1 MSVPLNPRPHSTHR
15 IRFDD
20 CDPFGHLNNIS
31 YQRYFLRARE
41 DHVLDFYDFDL
52 FRHMA
57 LNKTGWVVTSFQI
70 RYLAPALMNELVVIE
85 SALVHYDAASLW
97 VEAIMYDQKRERI
110 KALAWMQFAYIDAQT
125 GRRTE
130 HDEAFTTLLAAVL
143 VPEHPASGVTFEQR
157 GAALKAESRQRAA
170 GAE

>member
-125 GRRTE
+125 GGAPNTTRPLPHCWRRCWYPNIR
-130 HDEAFTTLLAAVL
+130 HRVLPLNNAAR
-143 VPEHPASGVTFEQR
+143 H
-157 GAALKAESRQRAA
+157 
-170 GAE
+170 

>member
-1 MSVPLNPRPHSTHR
+1 MSAALNPRPQSTHR

-41 DHVLDFYDFDL
+41 DHVLDFYAFDL

-57 LNKTGWVVTSFQI
+57 IHKTGWVVSSFQI

-85 SALVHYDAASLW
+85 SALVQYDASSLW
-97 VEAIMYDQKRERI
+97 VEAIMYDQKQERI

-130 HDEAFTTLLAAVL
+130 HDEAFTALMAAVR
-143 VPEHPASGVTFEQR
+143 VPGHPALGASFEQR
-157 GAALKAESRQRAA
+157 GDTLKAESRQRTSGA
-170 GAE
+170 G

>member
-1 MSVPLNPRPHSTHR
+1 
-15 IRFDD
+15 
-20 CDPFGHLNNIS
+20 
-31 YQRYFLRARE
+31 
-41 DHVLDFYDFDL
+41 
-52 FRHMA
+52 MA